1 VRRAAHAG
9 LLAVVALLVLGCSG
23 RFESF
28 SFQTSDGVPIE
39 IRESPA
45 QGREQETRFRPTRAR
60 PASPV
65 FSLSN
70 AFVVPAEGQSF
81 QIAYTSSIADCTLSI
96 FSDPHAVLKR
106 VALPPSSGTLLRFR
120 IPVAKGE
127 RIWGFQLSEASPG
140 TAQAFL
146 ELAGAGTAPFV
157 HGFAIAN
164 DGLTVDGSVAVL
176 AASPGSVTARMTE
189 DTRKQMMS
197 ATWVISL
204 GLDPNSAGGR
214 VSFWSPEGKKALFEV
229 SPTSG
234 LSRLIFAKGCIEFLP
249 RDVQFE
255 GSLKSL
261 TISQLR
267 ADAPVPSDPGAILT
281 WDQSSWRTPDF
292 EVFSWD
298 RFPNVLI
305 FDTASYAVQDDMLNR
320 LAFFVE
326 KAGHAGKIEAP
337 AALSGIRGYNAH
349 DYKADDLARFFT
361 TAEKQGIRL
370 TPGEEKLARL
380 LVQNAVLRKTDAGF
394 EEGDGSLISISRSS
408 TPLLRALLLTHECFH
423 GAFFALPA
431 FRAASESAW
440 ASLSDVEKELWL
452 GFLSSRGYNT
462 ADRYLVVN
470 EFQSYLLQQE
480 RKAVSGFQALTL
492 SRLRAGSARG
502 AALADRFLAAHPDSF
517 LGSFDT
523 LDQALQSAGGP
534 PGGDAATVKRE
545 Q

>member
-1 VRRAAHAG
+1 MRKAAHAG
-9 LLAVVALLVLGCSG
+9 LLAAVALLVLGCSG

-28 SFQTSDGVPIE
+28 SFQTLAGHPIE
-39 IRESPA
+39 LRESPPRP
-45 QGREQETRFRPTRAR
+45 REQETRFQPTPAHS
-60 PASPV
+60 ASPV
-65 FSLSN
+65 YSLSTP
-70 AFVVPAEGQSF
+70 FVVPAESQSF
-81 QIAYTSSIADCTLSI
+81 QIAYTSSIPDCTLSI

-106 VALPPSSGTLLRFR
+106 VPLPPSSGTLLRFLVP
-120 IPVAKGE
+120 IAKGD
-127 RIWGFQLSEASPG
+127 RIWGFQLAESSPG
-140 TAQAFL
+140 AAQGWL
-146 ELAGAGTAPFV
+146 ELAGAGTAPFI
-157 HGFAIAN
+157 HGFAITRDA
-164 DGLTVDGSVAVL
+164 LTVDGSVAVL
-176 AASPGSVTARMTE
+176 AASPGSVSARITE

-197 ATWVISL
+197 GLWVISL

-214 VSFWSPEGKKALFEV
+214 VSFSSPEGNKALFDV

-234 LSRLIFAKGCIEFLP
+234 LSRLVFAKGCIEFLP
-249 RDVQFE
+249 RDVGFE
-255 GSLKSL
+255 GSLQSL
-261 TISQLR
+261 TIAQLR
-267 ADAPVPSDPGAILT
+267 ADAPIPADPGAILT
-281 WDQSSWRTPDF
+281 WDQSSWRKPNF

-305 FDTASYAVQDDMLNR
+305 LDTASYAVQDDMLNR

-326 KAGHAGKIEAP
+326 KAGHAGAIETP
-337 AALSGIRGYNAH
+337 GVLSGIRGYNAH

-370 TPGEEKLARL
+370 TPGEEALARL

-394 EEGDGSLISISRSS
+394 EEGDGSLISIARSS
-408 TPLLRALLLTHECFH
+408 TPLLRNLLLTHECFH

-440 ASLSDVEKELWL
+440 ASLSAVEKELWL
-452 GFLSSRGYNT
+452 GFLASRGYNT

-502 AALADRFLAAHPDSF
+502 AALADRFISAHPDSF
-517 LGSFDT
+517 LNSFDA
-523 LDQALQSAGGP
+523 LDQVLQSAGGP
-534 PGGDAATVKRE
+534 PGGDAATVRRE